1 MSISKTLTDLCEIRP
16 KKNKKE
22 KSTFPNVVYNTLV
35 VKNVIEHIK
44 TCLTINGKQ
53 NLKLKSSS
61 IKFRNHFKQLAVPFK
76 IYPDFECHIKRAKSN
91 DKNNASCTE
100 NYEDHVPCR
109 FGYKIVCI
117 DDRYS
122 KRTVL
127 YRGKNAIYRLNS

>member
-1 MSISKTLTDLCEIRP
+1 M
-16 KKNKKE
+16 
-22 KSTFPNVVYNTLV
+22 
-35 VKNVIEHIK
+35 KNVIEHIK

-100 NYEDHVPCR
+100 NV
-109 FGYKIVCI
+109 KIMFLAGLLIKLCALMI
-117 DDRYS
+117 DIASELFFTEEKTQFID
-122 KRTVL
+122 
-127 YRGKNAIYRLNS
+127 